1 MIAKLLTDFAALFEP
16 THPQEQRDRR
26 HWLLLLAILVA
37 GAVLRLWGL
46 GDAGLHGDEETMA
59 MPTMHIIAH
68 GSPLLP
74 SGMFYSRAVAQ
85 LYLMAGSVALFGES
99 EWALRLPSVI
109 CGVLLIYLAYR
120 LGRRF
125 LAPAWNL
132 AFAAAVAF
140 LPAFIE
146 EAQTARMYVFLMAS
160 VTGFAIL
167 VFEWERTNRVGYL
180 LAAVAL
186 LLLGI
191 HFHTLAVFAAFLT
204 LFPGLLHGD
213 LRRLAY
219 GIGAFVVI
227 LGGFFMIDAW
237 IASNYWET
245 AQVDGIRDIIN
256 GPRAST
262 SIPQAA
268 GWMLALAAAIAAG
281 LATFVVRPLT
291 SSGVRWAVGA
301 LFVLGLLAQVMFS
314 GHLALLLYTAAL
326 IVAWRNGGTPV
337 ARLAVLVVVSAA
349 LAAAQVLQLYGNGV
363 ESLRQILGAM
373 AGRPSVWPLL
383 VAATYSVAAGLLVA
397 TAIVVALWR
406 MAHRQR
412 IPDHLLF
419 VALGVWLPLV
429 LIGLFAWDIPPRYA
443 GTQIMP
449 LLLSGVAAAQW
460 LFTDVLARRR
470 AVAQPASLRVG
481 TGALTAG
488 AAALACLLVVNPVA
502 LGKSVALGARA
513 LPDHKGAAEYI
524 ESVHL
529 QPNDIILAEDVLQ
542 QTYYLGQVDYW
553 LVTKQVASKFV
564 YESNG
569 ELRDFYTNTRLIGTG
584 EQLQELI
591 DRRDR
596 GAIYVIGSGENQEDG
611 RRYMR
616 SDGIY
621 EVLASPRFK
630 LMFTGR
636 DGLTQ
641 VWKVPAPDTVRQSN
655 VAGLEH
661 R

>member
-1 MIAKLLTDFAALFEP
+1 MIAKLLTDVAAFFQP

-26 HWLLLLAILVA
+26 HWLLLLAILAA
-37 GAVLRLWGL
+37 GTVLRLWGL

-59 MPTMHIIAH
+59 MPTMHIVAH

-99 EWALRLPSVI
+99 EWALRLPSVV

-140 LPAFIE
+140 LPALIE

-167 VFEWERTNRVGYL
+167 LFEWERTNRIGYL
-180 LAAVAL
+180 IGAVAL

-191 HFHTLAVFAAFLT
+191 QFHTLAVFAAFLT

-219 GIGAFVVI
+219 GIGSFVVI
-227 LGGFFMIDAW
+227 VGGFLIIDAW
-237 IASNYWET
+237 IASNYWQT
-245 AQVDGIRDIIN
+245 AQVDGIRDVIN

-262 SIPQAA
+262 AIPQVAT
-268 GWMLALAAAIAAG
+268 WMLALAAAIAAG
-281 LATFVVRPLT
+281 LAAFVVRPLT
-291 SSGVRWAVGA
+291 SRGARWAAGV
-301 LFVLGLLAQVMFS
+301 LFVLGLLAQVMFA
-314 GHLALLLYTAAL
+314 GHVALLLFTAAL
-326 IVAWRNGGTPV
+326 VVAWRNGGIPF
-337 ARLAVLVVVSAA
+337 ARLAILVAVSAG
-349 LAAAQVLQLYGNGV
+349 LAAVQIAQLHANGV
-363 ESLRQILGAM
+363 ESIRQILGAM

-383 VAATYSVAAGLLVA
+383 IAAKYSIAAALLVA
-397 TAIVVALWR
+397 IAIAVGLWR
-406 MAHRQR
+406 VAHRQR

-419 VALGVWLPLV
+419 VVLGVWLPLV
-429 LIGLFAWDIPPRYA
+429 VIGVFAWDIPPRYA

-449 LLLSGVAAAQW
+449 LLLGGVAAAQW
-460 LFTDVLARRR
+460 LFTDVLAQRL
-470 AVAQPASLRVG
+470 AVSQPAAARVR

-502 LGKSVALGARA
+502 LGKSVTLGARA

-524 ESVHL
+524 KSLHL
-529 QPNDIILAEDVLQ
+529 QPNDVLVAEDVLQ
-542 QTYYLGQVDYW
+542 QTYYLGRVDYW

-564 YESNG
+564 YDSHG

-584 EQLQELI
+584 EQFQELI
-591 DRRDR
+591 DRPDR
-596 GAIYVIGSGENQEDG
+596 GAIYVIGSGENQQDG

-616 SDGIY
+616 SDGIW

-630 LMFTGR
+630 VMFTGR

-641 VWKVPAPDTVRQSN
+641 VWKLPAPGT
-655 VAGLEH
+655 EH
-661 R
+661 Y

>member
-1 MIAKLLTDFAALFEP
+1 
-16 THPQEQRDRR
+16 
-26 HWLLLLAILVA
+26 
-37 GAVLRLWGL
+37 
-46 GDAGLHGDEETMA
+46 
-59 MPTMHIIAH
+59 
-68 GSPLLP
+68 
-74 SGMFYSRAVAQ
+74 
-85 LYLMAGSVALFGES
+85 
-99 EWALRLPSVI
+99 
-109 CGVLLIYLAYR
+109 
-120 LGRRF
+120 
-125 LAPAWNL
+125 
-132 AFAAAVAF
+132 
-140 LPAFIE
+140 
-146 EAQTARMYVFLMAS
+146 
-160 VTGFAIL
+160 
-167 VFEWERTNRVGYL
+167 
-180 LAAVAL
+180 
-186 LLLGI
+186 
-191 HFHTLAVFAAFLT
+191 
-204 LFPGLLHGD
+204 
-213 LRRLAY
+213 
-219 GIGAFVVI
+219 
-227 LGGFFMIDAW
+227 
-237 IASNYWET
+237 
-245 AQVDGIRDIIN
+245 
-256 GPRAST
+256 
-262 SIPQAA
+262 
-268 GWMLALAAAIAAG
+268 
-281 LATFVVRPLT
+281 
-291 SSGVRWAVGA
+291 
-301 LFVLGLLAQVMFS
+301 
-314 GHLALLLYTAAL
+314 
-326 IVAWRNGGTPV
+326 
-337 ARLAVLVVVSAA
+337 
-349 LAAAQVLQLYGNGV
+349 
-363 ESLRQILGAM
+363 
-373 AGRPSVWPLL
+373 
-383 VAATYSVAAGLLVA
+383 
-397 TAIVVALWR
+397 
-406 MAHRQR
+406 
-412 IPDHLLF
+412 
-419 VALGVWLPLV
+419 VWLPLV